1 MPQLRKCLV
10 RMRDHHGVEHV
21 VQVDASSLY
30 EAGCVA
36 LRQFRRSEWSR
47 DATLKA
53 MTLQVEVWQAPTVYK
68 IGVDLLERWLARSGG
83 SPREIA
89 LRQRI
94 RSRLSE
100 ASPADQTTHPD

>member
-1 MPQLRKCLV
+1 MPQVRKCLV
-10 RMRDHHGVEHV
+10 RLRDHDGVEHV

-47 DATLKA
+47 EAALKT

-68 IGVDLLERWLARSGG
+68 IGIDLLERWLARSGG

-89 LRQRI
+89 LRQKI
-94 RSRLSE
+94 RTRLSE
-100 ASPADQTTHPD
+100 AQQAEQTASRD